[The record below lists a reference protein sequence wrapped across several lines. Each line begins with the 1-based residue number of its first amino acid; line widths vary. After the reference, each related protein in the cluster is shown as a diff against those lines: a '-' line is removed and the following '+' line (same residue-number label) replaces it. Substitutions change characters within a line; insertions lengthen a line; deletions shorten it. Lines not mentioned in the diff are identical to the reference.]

1 MDTNKHKNSQKT
13 VKAPAKAGQKTRR
26 GRRIPQTAWPG
37 ILQQYQL
44 GATLT
49 KIAEDFDCT
58 PSAISYIV
66 KKAET
71 IYGDLTGSHHLPT
84 PTRMTTGSIK
94 NPSQLRPRSLA
105 ELKGDKQAAD
115 GSSQPPAVDDM
126 EQRLRDDAQA
136 LILAYRALKL
146 AEGDNGDT
154 DAAMMLAGQLH
165 SLRRSLAKLEIT
177 LSKQGI
183 ATQTSSNNKPT
194 SRSRYATGWQ
204 AN

>member
-1 MDTNKHKNSQKT
+1 MDSKKQKT
-13 VKAPAKAGQKTRR
+13 TGKAVKASSKSAQKTRR

-37 ILQQYQL
+37 ILQQYQR

-71 IYGDLTGSHHLPT
+71 IYGDLTGSDHLPT
-84 PTRMTTGSIK
+84 PTRLTTGSIS
-94 NPSQLRPRSLA
+94 NPSQLRPRDDTAPSAAPATTTASKPVDEMEARLQA
-105 ELKGDKQAAD
+105 DAAALVAAYRDWKQA
-115 GSSQPPAVDDM
+115 
-126 EQRLRDDAQA
+126 E
-136 LILAYRALKL
+136 
-146 AEGDNGDT
+146 EGESNT
-154 DAAMMLAGQLH
+154 DAAMTMMGQLH
-165 SLRRSLAKLEIT
+165 NMRRSLAKLEIN
-177 LSKQGI
+177 LSKQGV
-183 ATQTSSNNKPT
+183 ATHTSSTPRPT

>member
-105 ELKGDKQAAD
+105 ELKGDKQAAG
-115 GSSQPPAVDDM
+115 GSSQPPAVDAPAVDDM

-136 LILAYRALKL
+136 LVLAYR
-146 AEGDNGDT
+146 
-154 DAAMMLAGQLH
+154 AAMMLAGQLH

-183 ATQTSSNNKPT
+183 ATQTSSNHKPT